1 MSKDIVAI
9 NPRII
14 NLLTSSFGKDGLPL
28 PYVKE
33 IFLMEC
39 HIAGTSYRENIKE
52 IEKELQEKDL
62 LVFKRETDNQHDKL
76 AIVIFDTKGQK
87 LGYVPRD
94 RNEVIARLMD
104 AGKLIF
110 GKLERKQWKDDWLKA
125 DIRVYMR
132 DM

>member
-14 NLLTSSFGKDGLPL
+14 NLLINSFGKDGLPL

-33 IFLMEC
+33 IFLMKC
-39 HIAGTSYRENIKE
+39 HIAGTSYRKNIKA

-110 GKLERKQWKDDWLKA
+110 GKLERKQWRDDWLKA

>member
-14 NLLTSSFGKDGLPL
+14 NLLINSFGKDGLPL

-39 HIAGTSYRENIKE
+39 HVAGTSYRENIKE
-52 IEKELQEKDL
+52 IEKGLQEKDL

-76 AIVIFDTKGQK
+76 AIVIFDTNGQK

-110 GKLERKQWKDDWLKA
+110 GKLERKEWQNDWLKA

>member
-33 IFLMEC
+33 IFLMKC
-39 HIAGTSYRENIKE
+39 HVAGTSYRKNIKE

>member
-1 MSKDIVAI
+1 MGAI
-9 NPRII
+9 P
-14 NLLTSSFGKDGLPL
+14 GL
-28 PYVKE
+28 
-33 IFLMEC
+33 I
-39 HIAGTSYRENIKE
+39 
-52 IEKELQEKDL
+52 
-62 LVFKRETDNQHDKL
+62 
-76 AIVIFDTKGQK
+76 IVIFDTKGQK

-110 GKLERKQWKDDWLKA
+110 GKLERKQWRDDWLKA

>member
-14 NLLTSSFGKDGLPL
+14 NLLINSFGKDGLPL

-76 AIVIFDTKGQK
+76 AIVILDTKGQK

>member
-9 NPRII
+9 NPRLIK
-14 NLLTSSFGKDGLPL
+14 LLTGSFGENGLPL

-52 IEKELQEKDL
+52 VEKGLQEKDL
-62 LVFKRETDNQHDKL
+62 LVFKRETDNQYDKL
-76 AIVIFDTKGQK
+76 AIVILDTKGQK

-110 GKLERKQWKDDWLKA
+110 GKLERKQWRDNWLKV

>member
-14 NLLTSSFGKDGLPL
+14 NLLINSFGKDGLPL

-33 IFLMEC
+33 IFLMKC
-39 HIAGTSYRENIKE
+39 HIAETSYRGNIKE

-62 LVFKRETDNQHDKL
+62 LVFKRESDNRYDEL

>member
-14 NLLTSSFGKDGLPL
+14 NLLINSFGKDGLPL

-110 GKLERKQWKDDWLKA
+110 GKLEGKQWKDDWLKA

>member
-14 NLLTSSFGKDGLPL
+14 KLLTGSFGENGLPL
-28 PYVKE
+28 PYVQE

-39 HIAGTSYRENIKE
+39 HIAGTSYRGNIKE

-62 LVFKRETDNQHDKL
+62 LVFKRETDNRYDKL

-110 GKLERKQWKDDWLKA
+110 GKLEGKQWKDDWLKA

>member
-1 MSKDIVAI
+1 MSKDIVPI
-9 NPRII
+9 NPRLIE
-14 NLLTSSFGKDGLPL
+14 LLTGSFGENGLPL
-28 PYVKE
+28 PYVQE
-33 IFLMEC
+33 IFLMKC

-52 IEKELQEKDL
+52 VEKGLQEKDL
-62 LVFKRETDNQHDKL
+62 LVFKRETDNRYDKL
-76 AIVIFDTKGQK
+76 AILILDTKGQK

-110 GKLERKQWKDDWLKA
+110 GKLERKEWRDDWLKV

>member
-1 MSKDIVAI
+1 MSKHIVAI
-9 NPRII
+9 NPGILR
-14 NLLTSSFGKDGLPL
+14 LLTSSFGKDGLLL

-33 IFLMEC
+33 IFLMKC
-39 HIAGTSYRENIKE
+39 HIAGTSYREHIKD
-52 IEKELQEKDL
+52 IEKGLQEKDL
-62 LVFKRETDNQHDKL
+62 LVFKRETDNRYDKL

-110 GKLERKQWKDDWLKA
+110 GKMERKQWQNGWLKV

>member
-14 NLLTSSFGKDGLPL
+14 KLLIGSFSKDGLPL

-110 GKLERKQWKDDWLKA
+110 GKLERKQWRDDWLKA

>member
-14 NLLTSSFGKDGLPL
+14 NLLINSFGKDGLPL

>member
-14 NLLTSSFGKDGLPL
+14 NLLINSFGKDGLPL

-110 GKLERKQWKDDWLKA
+110 GKLERKQWQNDWLKA

>member
-14 NLLTSSFGKDGLPL
+14 RLLTSSFGKDGLPL

-52 IEKELQEKDL
+52 LAKELQEKDL
-62 LVFKRETDNQHDKL
+62 LVFKRESNNQYDEL
-76 AIVIFDTKGQK
+76 AILIFDTKGQK

-110 GKLERKQWKDDWLKA
+110 GKLERKQWQNDWLKA

>member
-1 MSKDIVAI
+1 MSKDIVPI
-9 NPRII
+9 NPRLIE
-14 NLLTSSFGKDGLPL
+14 LLTGSFGENGLPL

-39 HIAGTSYRENIKE
+39 HIAGTSYRKNIKE
-52 IEKELQEKDL
+52 IEKGLQEEDF
-62 LVFKRETDNQHDKL
+62 LVFKRETDNQYDKL
-76 AIVIFDTKGQK
+76 AIVILDTKGQK

-110 GKLERKQWKDDWLKA
+110 GKLERKQWHDDWLKV

>member
-14 NLLTSSFGKDGLPL
+14 RLLTSSFGKDGLPL

-39 HIAGTSYRENIKE
+39 HVAGTSYRENIKE
-52 IEKELQEKDL
+52 IEKELKEKDL

-110 GKLERKQWKDDWLKA
+110 GKLERKQWQNDWLKA

>member
-14 NLLTSSFGKDGLPL
+14 NLLINSFGKDGLPL

-62 LVFKRETDNQHDKL
+62 LVFKRETDNLHDKL

-110 GKLERKQWKDDWLKA
+110 GKLEGKQWKDDWLKA

>member
-14 NLLTSSFGKDGLPL
+14 RLLTSSFGKDGLPL
-28 PYVKE
+28 PYVQE
-33 IFLMEC
+33 ILLMEC
-39 HIAGTSYRENIKE
+39 HVAGTSYRENIKE
-52 IEKELQEKDL
+52 IEKGLQEKDL
-62 LVFKRETDNQHDKL
+62 LVFKRETDNRYDKL

-110 GKLERKQWKDDWLKA
+110 GKLERKQWRDDWLKA

>member
-14 NLLTSSFGKDGLPL
+14 KLLTGSFGKDGLPL

-110 GKLERKQWKDDWLKA
+110 GKLERKEWQNDWLKA